1 MKHTLRTLTLAVTI
15 LFFANSGNAQGRYF
29 YYNDQYREPEL
40 LFEMGVTGGIM
51 NASTD
56 IGGNRKVGS
65 FPMSSFTLYNTK
77 LNGGAY
83 ISATYLDI
91 VTARLQFSAGQ
102 IQGADSLTANAK
114 GGGAQNRATRNLNY
128 RTRLQ
133 EASLLFEFHPT
144 FLWRDVELP
153 APKFSPYILAGI
165 GYLHF
170 DPETKYG
177 NAWVKTMPLKLE
189 GQGFSEYPDRKRY
202 TGHALSFPVGLGVRY
217 ELGPLFYARA
227 EAAVHLTN
235 TDYLDDASK
244 EDYINPSLFYK
255 YLSPEQASKAAAL
268 FHRGPAQDIDG
279 NTPPDGMRASSKLR
293 DMFWTV
299 NLNIGLVLNR
309 KKN

>member
-1 MKHTLRTLTLAVTI
+1 
-15 LFFANSGNAQGRYF
+15 
-29 YYNDQYREPEL
+29 
-40 LFEMGVTGGIM
+40 LFELGVTGGMM

-56 IGGNRKVGS
+56 IGGNRKVGTA
-65 FPMSSFTLYNTK
+65 PLASFTLYNTK
-77 LNGGAY
+77 FTGGTF

-114 GGGAQNRATRNLNY
+114 GGGVEGRTARNLNY
-128 RTRLQ
+128 RTQLQ
-133 EASLLFEFHPT
+133 EASLLFEFHPV

-153 APKFSPYILAGI
+153 APKLSPYLLAGI

-177 NAWVKTMPLKLE
+177 NTWVKTMPLRLE
-189 GQGFSEYPDRKRY
+189 GQGFSEYPDRKSY
-202 TGHALSFPVGLGVRY
+202 NGHALSFPLGLGVRY

-244 EDYINPSLFYK
+244 ADYVDPSLFYK
-255 YLSPEQASKAAAL
+255 YLSPEQANRATTL
-268 FHRGPAQDIDG
+268 FYRGPAQDFDG
-279 NTPPDGMRASSKLR
+279 STAPDGVRGSPKLR

-299 NLNIGLVLNR
+299 NLNIGMVLNR